1 MVLSGAGRGGALGA
15 EGLVRWVGGVVLGVV
30 VPCCVCWERVCSSW
44 HDFGICVVVGVGV
57 SFVGVMVV
65 CVSVRVCTFGCVVVF
80 SIVDCCACVF

>member
-1 MVLSGAGRGGALGA
+1 
-15 EGLVRWVGGVVLGVV
+15 
-30 VPCCVCWERVCSSW
+30 VCPSW

-80 SIVDCCACVF
+80 SIVDCCAWVF

>member
-1 MVLSGAGRGGALGA
+1 MC
-15 EGLVRWVGGVVLGVV
+15 
-30 VPCCVCWERVCSSW
+30 PSW

-80 SIVDCCACVF
+80 SIVDCCACVI